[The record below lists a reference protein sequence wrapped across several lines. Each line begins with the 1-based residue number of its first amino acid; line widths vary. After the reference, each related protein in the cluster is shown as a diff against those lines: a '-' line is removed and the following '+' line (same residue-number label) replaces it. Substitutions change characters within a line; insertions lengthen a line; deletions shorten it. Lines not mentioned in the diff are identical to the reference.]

1 MIDTQERKMTFRY
14 KKVVVVGL
22 ARSGIGAANL
32 LSRLGARVTVTDS
45 QPREKLEAGIQR
57 LSLDI
62 EIVVGCNPDEVF
74 NGADFIVIS
83 PGVPCDSPFLGQARV
98 RGIPVI
104 SELELAYQA
113 IRSKEEGS
121 ISVSSTMNNYEEP
134 LCIGITGTNG
144 KSTTTTLVGL
154 MLKESGYR
162 TLIGGNIGSALTEEL
177 HTALGNGHDIQV
189 DHIVAEISSFQLE
202 EIRDF
207 RPNIAAILNITPD
220 HLDRYNSME
229 DYIAAKARIFE
240 NQQGGD
246 HLILNADDPTVM
258 NLFRAS
264 IEPAG
269 LRMPDV
275 FFFSRKK
282 KVRGIYLHRGSL
294 ILSKN
299 ESGEK
304 VIESNEITIPGLHNL
319 ENAMAASLMALLAGC
334 SVDAVKK
341 VLRNFQGLEHR
352 MEFAGEVNGVRFI
365 NDSKGTNTGAVAK
378 SLEGFEDIILIMGG
392 MDKGSDFTQLQKLI
406 KKKVKLL
413 VLIGEAQEKISKAL
427 GRSTETICANSL
439 EDGVKQCLSRARP
452 GDVVL
457 LSPGCASFDMFQDFE
472 DRGRKFKEVVRR
484 LSDPQ

>member
-1 MIDTQERKMTFRY
+1 MIDTQERKMTFRD

-62 EIVVGCNPDEVF
+62 EIVVGGNPDEVF
-74 NGADFIVIS
+74 NGADIIVIS
-83 PGVPCDSPFLGQARV
+83 PGVPCDSPFLGRARV

-121 ISVSSTMNNYEEP
+121 ISVSSTMNKYEEP

-162 TLIGGNIGSALTEEL
+162 TLLGGNIGSALTEEL

-220 HLDRYNSME
+220 HLDRYNTME

-246 HLILNADDPTVM
+246 HLILNADDPTGM

-269 LRMPDV
+269 SGMPDV

-299 ESGEK
+299 EPGEK
-304 VIESNEITIPGLHNL
+304 LVESNEITIPGLHNL

-392 MDKGSDFTQLQKLI
+392 MDKGSDFTRLQKLI

-413 VLIGEAQEKISKAL
+413 VLIGEAQEKISTAL

-439 EDGVKQCLSRARP
+439 EDAVKQCLSRARP

-472 DRGRKFKEVVRR
+472 DRGRKFKEAVRR